1 MWVVIENGKIKKSV
15 YFKNRFIKYWI
26 YVIVNKI
33 KGNEVYVINE
43 KDI

>member
-15 YFKNRFIKYWI
+15 YFKHRFIKYWI